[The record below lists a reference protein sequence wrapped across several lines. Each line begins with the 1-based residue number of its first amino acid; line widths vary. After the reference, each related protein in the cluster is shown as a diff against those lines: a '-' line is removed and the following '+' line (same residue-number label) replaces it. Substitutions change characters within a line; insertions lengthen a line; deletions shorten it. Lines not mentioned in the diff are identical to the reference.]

1 MKEAQTLYYAHSL
14 PEKPPSEWQGL
25 REHLVG
31 VAERAKMFAEEFGAE
46 ELAYVAGLLHD
57 TGKYSDDFQGKLRG
71 KRIRVDHSTAG
82 AKEAKKRYK
91 FWQLISYAIA
101 GHHAGLT
108 DFIGAGDD
116 SSLDARLNNDNLP
129 DYGAFEKEIVKL
141 LPEQLKIP
149 RLKNANKSEMEFA
162 CYMLIRMI
170 YSCLVDA
177 DFLDTEMFYEKE
189 KAFRRENK
197 ISFKELEKKLMEY
210 LASEFSGASKSVLN
224 VERTKILNACL
235 KKAGSKPGFYT
246 LTVPTGGGKTFSSL
260 AFALKHAVVNGLK
273 RVVYVIPYTSIIE
286 QNAKVFR
293 DALGEECVLEHHSNY
308 DYKEGSD
315 NETENEYKM
324 KLAAENWDMPVI
336 ATTNVQ
342 FFESLFSNRPGRCRK
357 LHNIVNSVIIFDEA
371 QMLPTKYLKLC
382 ICALGELIKNYNC
395 SVVFCTATQ
404 PALFDDPP
412 EGFELPEGMRP
423 LEIIEN
429 HNRLY
434 NKLRAVKTKWIG
446 ELKNEKLGE
455 RIAKN
460 KQALC
465 VVNTRKMA
473 RELYD
478 WLKDKGKPDSCYHLS
493 AAMCPA
499 HRADKI
505 AEIKNRL
512 KNKKRCIVVSTQ
524 LIEAGVDIDFP
535 VVYREL
541 AGIDSIAQAA
551 GRCNRERK
559 IKKDGKVFVF
569 KPVGGKAPPGFIA
582 RTAGVTNEV
591 LSINK
596 GSDVLSLKNI
606 KYYFEKLYS
615 IDADGLDGKNIL
627 RNIKSSGG
635 RMEYPFRTISD
646 DFNLIDK
653 NTYTLVIRYD
663 SKSEEILN
671 NASFSLF
678 PWSFARKLQRYTVQ
692 VYKPDYDKLLKNGK
706 IRSIK
711 DVYSVVEKDCYS
723 PDFGVNV
730 EDSTGKVPADYII

>member
-1 MKEAQTLYYAHSL
+1 M
-14 PEKPPSEWQGL
+14 
-25 REHLVG
+25 VG
-31 VAERAKMFAEEFGAE
+31 VGGKAEKFAEEFEAGDWGF
-46 ELAYVAGLLHD
+46 VAGLLHD
-57 TGKYSDDFQGKLRG
+57 IGKYSDDFQGKLKGR
-71 KRIRVDHSTAG
+71 RIRVDHSTAG
-82 AKEAKKRYK
+82 AKESKKRYK

-101 GHHAGLT
+101 GHHAGLA
-108 DFIGAGDD
+108 DFIGAGED
-116 SSLDARLNNDNLP
+116 SSLSVRLDNDDLP
-129 DYGAFEKEIVKL
+129 DYSAFEKEIVKF
-141 LPEQLKIP
+141 LPERLKIP
-149 RLKNANKSEMEFA
+149 RLKNTDKIEMEFA
-162 CYMLIRMI
+162 CFMLIRMI

-177 DFLDTEMFYEKE
+177 DFIDTEMFYDKK
-189 KAFRRENK
+189 KALNRGNK
-197 ISFKELEKKLMEY
+197 IGLGEIEQKLTQH
-210 LASEFSGASKSVLN
+210 LKSKFSGMSKSALN
-224 VERTKILNACL
+224 VERTKILDACL
-235 KKAGSKPGFYT
+235 RKAKSKPGFYT
-246 LTVPTGGGKTFSSL
+246 LTVPTGGGKTYSSL
-260 AFALKHAVVNGLK
+260 AFALRHAVTNELK
-273 RVVYVIPYTSIIE
+273 KVIYVIPYTSIIE

-293 DALGEECVLEHHSNY
+293 DALGDDCVLEHHSNY
-308 DYKEGSD
+308 NYKEDSD
-315 NETENEYKM
+315 DENERDYQM
-324 KLAAENWDMPVI
+324 KLAAENWDMPVV

-342 FFESLFSNRPGRCRK
+342 FFESLFSNRSQRCRK
-357 LHNIVNSVIIFDEA
+357 LHNIVNSVIILDEA
-371 QMLPTKYLKLC
+371 QMLPAKYLKPC
-382 ICALGELIKNYNC
+382 VYALGELIKNYNC

-412 EGFELPEGMRP
+412 EGFKLPDGMSP
-423 LEIIEN
+423 IEIVKN
-429 HNRLY
+429 HNKLY
-434 NKLRAVKTKWIG
+434 AKLNAVRTKWIG

-460 KQALC
+460 KQVLC

-478 WLKDKGKPDSCYHLS
+478 WLKDKGEPDGCYHLS

-499 HRADKI
+499 HRTDKI
-505 AEIKNRL
+505 AEIKDRL

-559 IKKDGKVFVF
+559 IKKGGKVFVF
-569 KPVGGKAPPGFIA
+569 KPVGRKVPPGFIA

-627 RNIKSSGG
+627 RNIKNSGG

-646 DFNLIDK
+646 DFSLIDK

-663 SKSEEILN
+663 RKSEEILN
-671 NASFSLF
+671 KASFSPF

-692 VYKPDYDKLLKNGK
+692 VYKPDYDKLLENGK
-706 IRSIK
+706 IRNIK
-711 DVYSVVEKDCYS
+711 DVYFVVEKDCYS
-723 PDFGVNV
+723 PDFGLNV